1 MGKNKPTFEAD
12 NMRDFWENG
21 VLGWLVKGV
30 KSLFGKYTGTSLT
43 DAEREAN
50 EFTAGENT
58 RAMNFSSLEAEKNRQ
73 FQAEQAAT
81 QWQRGV
87 ADMQAAGLNPALAY
101 GQGGASAMSGS
112 APSGS
117 AGSSV
122 GPAGGSLSD
131 LLELAYIGKK
141 RQLYDAQI
149 DEARASA
156 EEKRANAGNKR
167 EQTKWIAADM
177 LSMLG
182 LREEQKKEVS
192 ARIDNILSS
201 TRGQEIQNSWSGKL
215 LEQQFEKGQVEIAA
229 GLVGIEKA
237 EKEIDL
243 LIAQKQNTET
253 DTQLKLAQKALA
265 LASASLARA
274 QAENVSLDSWQK
286 QFDIDFEQEFGTK
299 PNLPIWSSVTGL
311 LGKASRK
318 AGAFLDKV
326 TAEFKEGAEALGK
339 GIETVLERAG
349 KRVSENI
356 QNYRSW
362 IEYYTQ

>member
-156 EEKRANAGNKR
+156 EEKRANAGNK
-167 EQTKWIAADM
+167 QINLFFCFLNTDKTGSNLNLAF
-177 LSMLG
+177 L
-182 LREEQKKEVS
+182 
-192 ARIDNILSS
+192 
-201 TRGQEIQNSWSGKL
+201 KL
-215 LEQQFEKGQVEIAA
+215 L
-229 GLVGIEKA
+229 L
-237 EKEIDL
+237 
-243 LIAQKQNTET
+243 
-253 DTQLKLAQKALA
+253 
-265 LASASLARA
+265 
-274 QAENVSLDSWQK
+274 K
-286 QFDIDFEQEFGTK
+286 QFARPRIL
-299 PNLPIWSSVTGL
+299 NLLT
-311 LGKASRK
+311 ASRRK
-318 AGAFLDKV
+318 NVINTRRDFLLLLLTK
-326 TAEFKEGAEALGK
+326 TKH
-339 GIETVLERAG
+339 
-349 KRVSENI
+349 
-356 QNYRSW
+356 
-362 IEYYTQ
+362 